1 MTKSQKTKNDSY
13 DQALHYREE
22 LVNRNYDNL
31 LGYAI
36 SLTKN
41 RADAKEL
48 VQQAFFEFFRKSKD
62 REMLPAL
69 NARKLLFA
77 NVRFMFLGNLRK
89 AKELNVIPFEP
100 QTFDESMGERGDNEE
115 EKRVVVKFRQ
125 YEFLLSINQAK
136 KMKTLLRAL
145 KTVSKKNQE
154 VLILRYFEGLSNQ
167 EIKDKLKISYSSVVG
182 RLANGQNQL
191 RILLNQPVAFW
202 ANHSCRAF

>member
-1 MTKSQKTKNDSY
+1 MPHRQKTKNDSY

-41 RADAKEL
+41 RADAEEI
-48 VQQAFFEFFRKSKD
+48 VQQVFFEFFRKSKD

-100 QTFDESMGERGDNEE
+100 QTFEECGHSEGD
-115 EKRVVVKFRQ
+115 KRVVVKFLR

-136 KMKTLLRAL
+136 KMKTLLCAL
-145 KTVSKKNQE
+145 KQISKKNQE

-191 RILLNQPVAFW
+191 RVLLNQPVSFW